1 MKNRNNTANTKVDR
15 DRRIV
20 ANYEF
25 HKKKFEGKTDQEV
38 QELVTNCFDTSIR
51 EGINLSD
58 HTTTALTSIAFA
70 GEEELRRR
78 RESRSHEE

>member
-1 MKNRNNTANTKVDR
+1 MKNQKIIGNTKADR
-15 DRRIV
+15 DRRIA

-38 QELVTNCFDTSIR
+38 KELVTNCFDTSIR

-58 HTTTALTSIAFA
+58 HTTTTLTSIAFA

-78 RESRSHEE
+78 QEARNYEE